1 MSVSYFAADEAQTLD
16 GIFRNN
22 ESAVEGMSDAVSQRL
37 QYHRCSHTFRASS
50 CRLGTR
56 KDWEGS
62 HGSKVRQTLASQISF
77 KSTVASS
84 GINAGIKWRPDASEL
99 PEFGP
104 EFKKLWDAY
113 FVNAPDKPVLW
124 LGVLAGCVFTL

>member
-1 MSVSYFAADEAQTLD
+1 MLFHNA
-16 GIFRNN
+16 
-22 ESAVEGMSDAVSQRL
+22 
-37 QYHRCSHTFRASS
+37 YHRCSHTFRASS

-62 HGSKVRQTLASQISF
+62 HGSQVRQTLASQISF

-124 LGVLAGCVFTL
+124 LGVLAGCVFTLG